1 MKTKLL
7 MTSSALFCAIIG
19 ILLSFLPNEI
29 AEYLSVEPTIIT
41 ILFLK
46 ILSALYLGFGILNW
60 MAKGTLIGGIYNR
73 PIAIGNLM
81 HFGVGAIAY
90 CIAIYGSDGLIALLL
105 GAYGAIVQLV
115 PAVYSGLFWRKAS
128 TLGVIL
134 GLVFGVAVT
143 IYFQYLYH

>member
-1 MKTKLL
+1 MNTKIL
-7 MTSSALFCAIIG
+7 MTSSALFLGIIG

-29 AEYLSVEPTIIT
+29 VGYLNVQPNIIT

-81 HFGVGAIAY
+81 HFGVGAIALVKIVSNIQTHSEIIISLTAVY
-90 CIAIYGSDGLIALLL
+90 VIFALLF
-105 GAYGAIVQLV
+105 AY
-115 PAVYSGLFWRKAS
+115 
-128 TLGVIL
+128 
-134 GLVFGVAVT
+134 VFKT
-143 IYFQYLYH
+143 NPTKTEK

>member
-81 HFGVGAIAY
+81 HFGVGAIALVKVISNIQTHSEIIIFLTVLY
-90 CIAIYGSDGLIALLL
+90 VIFALLFT
-105 GAYGAIVQLV
+105 Y
-115 PAVYSGLFWRKAS
+115 
-128 TLGVIL
+128 
-134 GLVFGVAVT
+134 VFKT
-143 IYFQYLYH
+143 NPT

>member
-29 AEYLSVEPTIIT
+29 AEYLNVELTIIT

-81 HFGVGAIAY
+81 HFGVGAIALVKVISNIQTHSEIIIFLTVFY
-90 CIAIYGSDGLIALLL
+90 VIFALLF
-105 GAYGAIVQLV
+105 AY
-115 PAVYSGLFWRKAS
+115 
-128 TLGVIL
+128 
-134 GLVFGVAVT
+134 VFKT
-143 IYFQYLYH
+143 NPT